1 MTDIKPW
8 VHILV
13 GLVIGSVSFFLKMY
27 IFMVPAGALVLW
39 GLFKIPRK
47 PHAQHQPPI
56 SVNIARCPFCHHNI
70 GPHFNFCPNCGAY
83 LKYNRGNPN
92 LYHGSQNQHHNREHN
107 QVRRVN

>member
-27 IFMVPAGALVLW
+27 IFLLPAVALILW
-39 GLFKIPRK
+39 GLFKMPKKPRTHQ
-47 PHAQHQPPI
+47 PHAA
-56 SVNIARCPFCHHNI
+56 VNAPRCPFCHHNI
-70 GPHFNFCPNCGAY
+70 GSQHNFCSNCGAY

-92 LYHGSQNQHHNREHN
+92 LYHGGQNQHTHREHD